1 MEIREAVPEDS
12 EELKRLQEK
21 APQGKS
27 LIVSTVNIPDFFSR
41 VSAYQS
47 WKVFNA
53 YEDGR
58 IIGSAACATRDGI
71 VGTGFARV
79 GYEFQYFTSP
89 EFRRR
94 SVASKLHQTI
104 EGYLKKTGAALSY
117 ALIMEGNTPS
127 MRLFE
132 NEGFHLHR
140 KLVMPGLT
148 VFRKLEI
155 PGHGNIRPSEPR
167 DLDAVVEL
175 INQTW
180 GGYQL
185 FEPTS
190 AASLADQIERIA
202 NIDYNDLLLLE
213 DENKILACAALWDW
227 SKIMR
232 ITVLRLNLKMR
243 LLGKFLVLTRIL
255 PRFPSPG
262 DTFNQ
267 MMLTMIGYRTPPDLS
282 VLIKHANN
290 LALEKGIE
298 QIFCICEQKDKLI
311 ESMKG
316 FDKVNT
322 GINLYVKIFKPDVML
337 ADFPIA
343 MTGLDM

>member
-1 MEIREAVPEDS
+1 MDIREAVPEES

-41 VSAYQS
+41 VMAYES

-53 YEDGR
+53 YEGDR
-58 IIGSAACATRDGI
+58 IIGSAAYATRDGI
-71 VGTGFARV
+71 VGERLV
-79 GYEFQYFTSP
+79 RIGYEFQYFTSP
-89 EFRRR
+89 ELRRR
-94 SVASKLHQTI
+94 GVASNLHQTI
-104 EGYLKKTGAALSY
+104 ERYLIKSGVVLSY

-148 VFRKLEI
+148 VFKKMEVPR
-155 PGHGNIRPSEPR
+155 HGNIRPSEPK
-167 DLDAVVEL
+167 DLKAVADL

-180 GGYQL
+180 DGYEL

-190 AASLADQIERIA
+190 ADSLASQIERTA
-202 NIDYNDLLLLE
+202 SIDFSDLLILE
-213 DENKILACAALWDW
+213 DEGRILACVALWDW
-227 SKIMR
+227 SEIMR
-232 ITVLRLNLKMR
+232 ISVLRLNLKMQ
-243 LLGKFLVLTRIL
+243 LLGKFLVLARIL

-262 DTFNQ
+262 DTFKQ
-267 MMLTMIGYRTPPDLS
+267 MMLTMIGYKSPPDLK
-282 VLIKHANN
+282 VLVRHANN

-298 QIFCICEQKDKLI
+298 QIFCICEQEDKLL

-316 FDKVNT
+316 FTRVNT
-322 GINLYVKIFKPDVML
+322 EINLYVKPFHPEVILSDSAV
-337 ADFPIA
+337 A